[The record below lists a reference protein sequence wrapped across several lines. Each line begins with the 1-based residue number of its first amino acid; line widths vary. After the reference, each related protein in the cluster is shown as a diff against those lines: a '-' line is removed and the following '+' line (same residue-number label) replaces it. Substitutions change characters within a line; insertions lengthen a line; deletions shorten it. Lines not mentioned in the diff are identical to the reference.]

1 MESKGHTAYGVPRFL
16 CEVDIKIVFSDWD
29 FRKHREKELQPVE
42 QVDPHGYP
50 ETDPEQ
56 SISEDAAVGGNF

>member
-29 FRKHREKELQPVE
+29 SLGAPGKK
-42 QVDPHGYP
+42 
-50 ETDPEQ
+50 T
-56 SISEDAAVGGNF
+56 AAR